1 MKKILIGIFSIL
13 CLTNVNAQDNFKS
26 EFDEFRT
33 ESMKEF
39 NDFRK
44 ECFAEYIDFV
54 RQAWAELGV
63 ERPIPLPEDEMFVPE
78 INNDSDP
85 ETNSWLSRQ
94 LGNLKTKI
102 LGVFSSKKKTK
113 DTPAD
118 ADALPENLK
127 SEEKQQEVANAQPG
141 KGNDPME
148 ALYERIRAPKDPYQQ
163 PQPLSQVKEDKTSLN
178 DYYAFKSFGTEYKV
192 RMGDDCRFKLEYVG
206 SNAVADAL
214 KNMLHTQFDN
224 ILYDCLKLRNDH
236 HLSDWA
242 YYMMLCDLADSFYGK
257 DSNEGNLVLAYLYIM
272 SGYKVRMAHDNEHV
286 FVLLAS
292 KHRLTGRGY
301 YKFDDDFFY
310 VMRGKE
316 PEKISFCPVPFPKE
330 TSLSLIIPEIQDFAF
345 EATQPRTISSLRY
358 PEFSFTISLNKN
370 FIDFYN
376 TYPSSVLGNN
386 DMTRWAMY
394 ANAPMTEEV
403 KNQLYPQMSAKL
415 QGLSEYE
422 AVSRLLNWVQTG
434 FDYKFD
440 NEVWGHDRPFFGEE
454 SLFYPYCDCEDRAI
468 LLSHLVRD
476 LVGLNTALVYVPGH
490 LAMAVEFNKYVDGC
504 YFLVDGRRFTF
515 CDPTYV
521 VSRIGEYSPQTQ
533 LDKAQ
538 LYLLEKEI

>member
-1 MKKILIGIFSIL
+1 MFSIL

-102 LGVFSSKKKTK
+102 LGVFSSKKKK

-163 PQPLSQVKEDKTSLN
+163 PQPLSPVKEDKTSLN

-330 TSLSLIIPEIQDFAF
+330 TGLSLVIPEIQEFAF

-538 LYLLEKEI
+538 LYLLEKGI

>member
-1 MKKILIGIFSIL
+1 MKKLLIGMFSIL

-44 ECFAEYIDFV
+44 DCFAEYIDFV
-54 RQAWAELGV
+54 RQAWAEVGV
-63 ERPIPLPEDEMFVPE
+63 ERPIPLPEDEVFVPE
-78 INNDSDP
+78 INNDADP

-94 LGNLKTKI
+94 LGTLKTKI
-102 LGVFSSKKKTK
+102 LGVFSSKKKK
-113 DTPAD
+113 ETPAD
-118 ADALPENLK
+118 ADAMPENLK
-127 SEEKQQEVANAQPG
+127 SEKKQQEVANAKPG
-141 KGNDPME
+141 KGNDAVE

-163 PQPLSQVKEDKTSLN
+163 PQPLSPVQEDKSSLN
-178 DYYAFKSFGTEYKV
+178 DYYTFKSFGTEYKV
-192 RMGDDCRFKLEYVG
+192 RMGDNCRFNLEYVG
-206 SNAVADAL
+206 SNAIADAL

-224 ILYDCLKLRNDH
+224 ILFDCLKLREEH

-242 YYMMLCDLADSFYGK
+242 YYQMLCDLVDSFYGK
-257 DSNEGNLVLAYLYIM
+257 ETNEANLVLAFLYM
-272 SGYKVRMAHDNEHV
+272 QSGYKIRMGHDREHV

-292 KHRLTGRGY
+292 KHRITGKPY
-301 YKFDDDFFY
+301 YKLGDDNFY
-310 VMRGKE
+310 PMRGKS
-316 PEKISFCPVPFPKE
+316 PDRMSICDVPFQKE
-330 TSLSLIIPEIQDFAF
+330 MGLSLIIPDIQDFAF
-345 EATQPRTISSLRY
+345 EATEPRTISSLRY

-370 FIDFYN
+370 LIDFYN
-376 TYPSSVLGNN
+376 TYPSSTLGTD

-394 ANAPMTEEV
+394 ANAPIVEEV
-403 KNQLYPQMSAKL
+403 KNQLYSQMSAKL
-415 QGLSEYE
+415 QGLSERE
-422 AVSRLLNWVQTG
+422 SVARLLNWVQTG

-440 NEVWGHDRPFFGEE
+440 NEVWGCDRPFFGEE

-476 LVGLNTALVYVPGH
+476 LVGLKTALVYVPGH
-490 LAMAVEFNKYVDGC
+490 LAMAVEFNEDVDGC
-504 YFLVDGRRFTF
+504 YFVVDGRRFVF

-521 VSRIGEYSPQTQ
+521 VSNIGEYSPQTQ
-533 LDKAQ
+533 IDKAQ